1 MNSKSAKVCIG
12 VLALQGD
19 FYLHINTLS
28 KLQCRT
34 MEIRT
39 PEELAHVNGLI
50 IPGGESTTLER
61 LIRRDGLG
69 DLIRERHLSGTL
81 PIFGTCM
88 GMILLAKD
96 IENSS
101 QYRLGLMD
109 ITVNRNAYGR
119 QVDSFEVDLYLNGGS
134 EEFSGE
140 ASMQPFHG
148 VFIRA
153 PIVKRVGKSVRV
165 LAEYKN
171 RHVLMREGGLLA
183 ASFHPEI
190 TDDTRIHE
198 LFLKIVVASSQ

>member
-1 MNSKSAKVCIG
+1 MKGNSVKVCIG

-19 FYLHINTLS
+19 FYLHIRTLT

-101 QYRLGLMD
+101 RYRLGLMD
-109 ITVNRNAYGR
+109 IAVDRNAYGR
-119 QVDSFEVDLYLNGGS
+119 QVDSFEADFYFNGVPDA
-134 EEFSGE
+134 FSSE

-171 RHVLMREGGLLA
+171 RPVLMREGALLA

-190 TDDTRIHE
+190 TDDTRIHG
-198 LFLKIVVASSQ
+198 LFLKIVEDSGQ